1 MKDHENKMKDHENK
15 IKDYENKIKNYENRI
30 KAYEYKIKDHENI
43 IKILE
48 KNIKDNENK
57 IKDHENRIKDLEL
70 RNKNIFDENQ
80 TLNKLFKKHKDEA
93 EIINNIFEKNF
104 NDINNNLI
112 KINEIIADV
121 NKFKKD
127 LNVLNKK
134 IEEGENN
141 DKAKKKND
149 EKTIY
154 KINNEI
160 NKIEN
165 YINMKFKEQANINGK
180 ISNMILFDNKR
191 YEYKMNY
198 EFKKDPKNLKFK
210 DNITITN
217 TPIGWNDMFEI
228 FISYKD
234 NKEYLV
240 SPNCNNYKLDIYTL
254 FDNKKINSLSGHNN
268 IIRTI
273 RYFMNDKDKNEYL
286 ISADDNKIVIIWDI
300 TNNFNIKH
308 KIDTKYGGSI
318 YSCLLIF
325 PKNSEDNYIITS
337 TFNKSGKDEDSA
349 SKLYSLSN
357 GNQIKYF
364 NNTNNNHI
372 YYLLSWY
379 NNIDNKYYVIQ
390 FSYKKIIINSLLE
403 DELYAELSN
412 GKNNDHYSGFLFSQN
427 NNDYLCTSSGLGY
440 INIWDLYNKKIYKTI
455 NTNGCKL
462 AHIIEWNKKYII
474 VADVNNKSFKI
485 INIDDG
491 TIYNINTEHKK
502 ELTSIK
508 KVNHPI
514 YGESLLTA
522 GGDKT
527 IKLWNLE

>member
-1 MKDHENKMKDHENK
+1 MNTK
-15 IKDYENKIKNYENRI
+15 IINQENRI
-30 KAYEYKIKDHENI
+30 KELENN
-43 IKILE
+43 
-48 KNIKDNENK
+48 NINIFQENK
-57 IKDHENRIKDLEL
+57 KLNDLFNNKENEAKELNEKISNLENDL
-70 RNKNIFDENQ
+70 
-80 TLNKLFKKHKDEA
+80 
-93 EIINNIFEKNF
+93 NN
-104 NDINNNLI
+104 INNNLI
-112 KINEIIADV
+112 KINEIIA
-121 NKFKKD
+121 NINALKKD
-127 LNVLNKK
+127 INQLNNIVKQNDKK
-134 IEEGENN
+134 INDNDIELNQKMNNKLKEEINRIENN
-141 DKAKKKND
+141 FN
-149 EKTIY
+149 I
-154 KINNEI
+154 
-160 NKIEN
+160 
-165 YINMKFKEQANINGK
+165 KFREQENINDK

-191 YEYKMNY
+191 YEYKINY

-210 DNITITN
+210 ENITITN
-217 TPIGWNDMFEI
+217 TPAGCNDIFEI

-268 IIRTI
+268 KIRTI

-357 GNQIKYF
+357 GNQIKCF
-364 NNTNNNHI
+364 NNTNNNSI
-372 YYLLSWY
+372 FYLLSWY

-390 FSYKKIIINSLLE
+390 FSCMKIIINSLLE

-412 GKNNDHYSGFLFSQN
+412 EPENNHFSGCLYTKND
-427 NNDYLCTSSGLGY
+427 NDYLFSSSSNGY

-502 ELTSIK
+502 ELISIK
-508 KVNHPI
+508 KINHPK

-522 GGDKT
+522 AQDKT
-527 IKLWNLE
+527 IKLWTIE